1 MLRMSK
7 LTDYGTVVLA
17 YMTTR
22 PVQMHTTAEIAEA
35 TGLALPTVSKVLKR
49 LAGAGILES
58 FRGAHGGY
66 SLARESQ
73 SITAAEII
81 DALEGPI
88 AITECSGDHS
98 QCSFEPV
105 CSLGG
110 RWQQINTLIRNAL
123 DEITLAELAGPGTIP
138 AINLK
143 PGLASDQLRLAG
155 LRREN

>member
-17 YMTTR
+17 YMTKR
-22 PVQMHTTAEIAEA
+22 PGQMHTSTEIAEA
-35 TGLALPTVSKVLKR
+35 TGLSTPTVSKVLKR
-49 LAGAGILES
+49 LAGAGVLES

-66 SLARESQ
+66 SLARESEA
-73 SITAAEII
+73 ITAAEII

-105 CSLGG
+105 CSLGQ
-110 RWQQINTLIRNAL
+110 RWQQINHLIRDAL
-123 DEITLAELAGPGTIP
+123 NEISLAQLAGPGSLP
-138 AINLK
+138 AISLK
-143 PGLASDQLRLAG
+143 PGLATDQLRLAG
-155 LRREN
+155 LRRES

>member
-17 YMTTR
+17 YITMR
-22 PVQMHTTAEIAEA
+22 PAQMHTTAEIAEA
-35 TGLALPTVSKVLKR
+35 TGLASPTVSKVLKR

-66 SLARESQ
+66 SLARSAET
-73 SITAAEII
+73 ITAAEII

-110 RWQQINTLIRNAL
+110 RWQQINSLIRNAL
-123 DEITLAELAGPGTIP
+123 DDISLAELAGPGP
-138 AINLK
+138 SPVGQPEA
-143 PGLASDQLRLAG
+143 GARLGPTAT
-155 LRREN
+155 RRHSA